1 MRYKNN
7 VLDKLV
13 RAEGILM
20 RIDLEVSR
28 GMHQDK
34 ILQSIEDLK
43 EQLESIR
50 GMIQVEPDDFEQQ
63 FSPNR

>member
-13 RAEGILM
+13 KADGILM
-20 RIDLEVSR
+20 RINLQVSR
-28 GMHQDK
+28 GLSQDETLK
-34 ILQSIEDLK
+34 TIEDLK
-43 EQLESIR
+43 EQLGSIR
-50 GMIQVEPDDFEQQ
+50 EMIEVEPDDFEQQ

>member
-7 VLDKLV
+7 VLDQLV

-20 RIDLEVSR
+20 RINLEVSR
-28 GMHQDK
+28 GMSQNTTLK
-34 ILQSIEDLK
+34 TIEDLK

-50 GMIQVEPDDFEQQ
+50 GMIQIEPDDFEQQ

>member
-13 RAEGILM
+13 KADGILM
-20 RIDLEVSR
+20 RINLQVSR
-28 GMHQDK
+28 GMSQDETLK
-34 ILQSIEDLK
+34 TIEDLK
-43 EQLESIR
+43 EQLGSIR
-50 GMIQVEPDDFEQQ
+50 EMIEVETDDFEQQ

>member
-13 RAEGILM
+13 RADGILM
-20 RIDLEVSR
+20 RINLEVSR
-28 GMHQDK
+28 GMSQNTT
-34 ILQSIEDLK
+34 LQTIEDLK
-43 EQLESIR
+43 EQLEEIR

>member
-13 RAEGILM
+13 KAEGTLM
-20 RIDLEVSR
+20 RINLEVNR
-28 GMHQDK
+28 GMPQDTTLK
-34 ILQSIEDLK
+34 TIEELK

-50 GMIQVEPDDFEQQ
+50 EIIEIEPDDFEQQ

>member
-13 RAEGILM
+13 KADGILM
-20 RIDLEVSR
+20 RINLQVSR
-28 GMHQDK
+28 RMSQDETLK
-34 ILQSIEDLK
+34 TIEDLK
-43 EQLESIR
+43 EQLGSIR
-50 GMIQVEPDDFEQQ
+50 EMIEVEPDDFEQQ

>member
-13 RAEGILM
+13 KAEGILM
-20 RIDLEVSR
+20 RINLQVNR
-28 GMHQDK
+28 GMSQDETLK
-34 ILQSIEDLK
+34 TIEDLK
-43 EQLESIR
+43 EQLGSIR
-50 GMIQVEPDDFEQQ
+50 EMIEIEPDDFEQQ

>member
-13 RAEGILM
+13 KADGILM
-20 RIDLEVSR
+20 RINLQVSR
-28 GMHQDK
+28 GLSQDETLK
-34 ILQSIEDLK
+34 TIEDLK
-43 EQLESIR
+43 EQLGSIR
-50 GMIQVEPDDFEQQ
+50 EMIEIEPDDFEQQ

>member
-13 RAEGILM
+13 KADGILM
-20 RIDLEVSR
+20 RINLQVSR
-28 GMHQDK
+28 GMSQDETLK
-34 ILQSIEDLK
+34 TIEDLK
-43 EQLESIR
+43 EQLGSIR
-50 GMIQVEPDDFEQQ
+50 EMIEVEPDDFEQQ

>member
-7 VLDKLV
+7 ILDKLV
-13 RAEGILM
+13 KAEGTLM
-20 RIDLEVSR
+20 RINLEVNR
-28 GMHQDK
+28 GMSQDTTLK
-34 ILQSIEDLK
+34 TIEDLK

-50 GMIQVEPDDFEQQ
+50 EFIEIEPDDFEQQ

>member
-7 VLDKLV
+7 VLDQLV
-13 RAEGILM
+13 RAEGTLM
-20 RIDLEVSR
+20 RINLEVSR
-28 GMHQDK
+28 GMPQNTT
-34 ILQSIEDLK
+34 LTTIEDLK

-63 FSPNR
+63 FSPNI